1 MSKSRKS
8 LKRRKKENN
17 NKARLNRKIRYTK
30 QAKELFDI
38 LNGKITSDN
47 LSPKDASE
55 ILYNENGKIKDKF
68 LIKKT

>member
-55 ILYNENGKIKDKF
+55 ILYDENGKIKDKF